1 MALQGVHV
9 FRYTANEE
17 NERGAFSI
25 VEEAC
30 RLLTLLAPTKQE
42 ADELQ
47 SGKMGIRDF
56 FAFKKKIILNF
67 TTRMYDPMVGDYT
80 DHTFL
85 MIPNPASKKYK
96 QR

>member
-1 MALQGVHV
+1 MALQGVHM
-9 FRYTANEE
+9 FYYTENEE
-17 NERGAFSI
+17 KTRGAFSI

-30 RLLTLLAPTKQE
+30 RLLTLPSPTPQE

-47 SGKMGIRDF
+47 SGKMGIQDF

-67 TTRMYDPMVGDYT
+67 TTKMYDAGQQYI

-85 MIPNPASKKYK
+85 MVPNPTSRKYK